1 MDFPVKDEPM
11 QHYGFRDPAETCS
24 HLVSVDMRN
33 ELSLFPKE
41 AEESY
46 SSWRIFSLNSMIE
59 IY

>member
-1 MDFPVKDEPM
+1 MDFPVKDEPVH
-11 QHYGFRDPAETCS
+11 HYGSRDPAETCT

-46 SSWRIFSLNSMIE
+46 FSRGIFSSNSMIG